1 MPPAHTR
8 CGGEGGRRGPGG
20 QDQEGGVGRG
30 PSPERSRRP
39 HHRLQLSRRKG
50 SPGSFGSPP
59 TRQGHWARG
68 RQRAP
73 CRSSSGGQRHPGGRG
88 GGALSSGLGPQ
99 GGQAGHEGRWA
110 WAGAP
115 RAPEGSVP
123 SAPACWACLTL
134 QTAPAAAALGL
145 RVQAGGRARGRQPPP
160 AHLSTHVHTDR
171 PAVWWEMRTGGRWA
185 PGGPAAPPRPHP
197 APLTCAPRAGLQAAG
212 RPLLG
217 GPRTGST
224 SILGWGVHAPPLATP
239 MAAPT
244 RDAAGSPSLPHCPGP
259 SHCREGRKETVDQRQ
274 HSGEEVAEERA
285 ARTAARG
292 RPRECPGTQLSQDT
306 SPRWETWAKISRCL
320 LR

>member
-1 MPPAHTR
+1 MRPVQ
-8 CGGEGGRRGPGG
+8 EQLRRAATPWG
-20 QDQEGGVGRG
+20 
-30 PSPERSRRP
+30 
-39 HHRLQLSRRKG
+39 
-50 SPGSFGSPP
+50 
-59 TRQGHWARG
+59 A
-68 RQRAP
+68 
-73 CRSSSGGQRHPGGRG
+73 G

-99 GGQAGHEGRWA
+99 GGQAGREGRWA

-123 SAPACWACLTL
+123 SAPACWACLTF

-160 AHLSTHVHTDR
+160 AQLGTHVHTAR

-259 SHCREGRKETVDQRQ
+259 SHCREGRKEMVDQGQ